1 MKISPLSFV
10 LGVLGLTIA
19 TIVCSVIG
27 FNTARIVG
35 KDVALELGQGSTST
49 FDASG
54 SLATNTP
61 FPTRQAAVSSPIAQQ
76 LAGGTVT
83 AAPLEPTRTLDL
95 LADIPQLT
103 DPRRVTILV
112 LGIDQRGNE
121 QGAFRTDTM
130 ILISID
136 PARRSAGVLSI
147 PRDLWVTIPG
157 FQSGRINTANYVG
170 DNASYPGGGAAL
182 AAQTVELN
190 LGIQVDNYVLVNF
203 DVFTTVV
210 NTLAPDGVEVCPT
223 ELIDDPDYPDAGYGT
238 ISVRFEPGCQVLDAT
253 RLLQYARTRATQGG
267 DFDRARRQQEVLRA
281 FRDTLLTAG
290 GLANIIGQVPTLW
303 NEISDAVRTN
313 LTLPELLSLAQL
325 AQTVP
330 SDRIT
335 FGVIDNLY
343 VDLAQT
349 SSGDQV
355 LVPRQAAINFLL
367 QQVFNPQGDLSLSDL
382 RTRADAE
389 NATIVVFNNTD
400 IPGLAS
406 QTRDWLTSRGVSVSQ
421 LGNVAEISSAPT
433 VVRDYG
439 GKVWT
444 ARYLAALMGLSPDRV
459 LPGADGATSADVMVV
474 VGSDIQALLTGQ

>member
-1 MKISPLSFV
+1 
-10 LGVLGLTIA
+10 
-19 TIVCSVIG
+19 
-27 FNTARIVG
+27 
-35 KDVALELGQGSTST
+35 
-49 FDASG
+49 
-54 SLATNTP
+54 
-61 FPTRQAAVSSPIAQQ
+61 
-76 LAGGTVT
+76 
-83 AAPLEPTRTLDL
+83 
-95 LADIPQLT
+95 
-103 DPRRVTILV
+103 
-112 LGIDQRGNE
+112 
-121 QGAFRTDTM
+121 M